1 MYNPTAFKEADVA
14 RLLAQID
21 EYGLALLITHGSNG
35 LQASHVP
42 LLLKREGDQ
51 AMLQGHLAKA
61 NLQWHD
67 LAAGTPALVVF
78 SGPDAYVSPGFY
90 PSKVHNPSVVPT
102 WNYISVQV
110 RGTPSIFHDPE
121 QLYAVVEAL
130 TQRHEAQRAEPWSI
144 SDAPSAYI
152 QKMLTAIVGFSI
164 PIEHI
169 EGKRKLSQNRNATD
183 IEGVRNSLA
192 ASRQPG
198 DRALATAMGEGH
210 IINQQEIPHEG
221 Y

>member
-1 MYNPTAFKEADVA
+1 MYNPTAFRESDVD
-14 RLLAQID
+14 RLLAQISD
-21 EYGLALLITHGSNG
+21 CGLALLITHGSEG

-51 AMLQGHLAKA
+51 AVLQGHLAKA
-61 NLQWHD
+61 NPQWHD

-90 PSKVHNPSVVPT
+90 PSKADNPSVVPT

-110 RGTPSIFHDPE
+110 RGTPFIFHDPE
-121 QLYAVVEAL
+121 QLHAVVEAL

-144 SDAPSAYI
+144 SDAPPAYI

-164 PIEHI
+164 AIEHI
-169 EGKRKLSQNRNATD
+169 EGKRKLSQNRSAAD
-183 IEGVRNSLA
+183 VQGVRDALA
-192 ASRQPG
+192 ASTHSS
-198 DRALATAMGEGH
+198 DRALASTMGADP
-210 IINQQEIPHEG
+210 IVQPTRDTP
-221 Y
+221 